1 VELQKLAMRGSLES
15 PRSSV
20 RRWAVAAVAAA
31 AASSVGVA
39 LALPPASTLRAR
51 VAEMKEAPRGPF
63 VAIRWFC
70 EDGSVRP
77 ARAGCSGHGG
87 GFQHGEWTDQVKEMR
102 AGGYLIANL
111 FVDLDAEQ
119 FTGAGAEMSDLKQI
133 LLERFLVEF
142 DEGWILRAVRT
153 YRGAM
158 QAEDEEAGAARVV
171 DAMMRDP
178 RWQTDERFFLLKEV
192 VRLFPSPREAGDVTA
207 SEVRQ
212 RAMWLGARDR
222 AFTPLRVKI
231 HNVPDSGDAERVR
244 EFARERGRPQ
254 FEETYALL
262 ADDIERL
269 YGGRFAAKDAKL
281 LAATL
286 PTGNLRDAITT
297 RANNLAAASDPFE
310 RLKLAGQLSALYRKY
325 GSEFTTP
332 AQRRALMEASL
343 GAEEEMYLSGNE
355 LVAHLDRAT
364 RAARLAWIRGA
375 IDGLYGTGL
384 ITQRHA
390 LGVRE
395 AIQRLQEAKDPTLE
409 QYRTELRYIARAP
422 EWANGTIQANFGDVV
437 NHFAAIEPLARMY
450 PQDRLRGSP
459 FLFYGAVLDSLLK
472 DADILAGVQH
482 SLFGETVYS
491 GLRALNPGL
500 ARGVIRV
507 PRNVERLGGL
517 DRDGIYL
524 LPETVADL
532 PPVAGIL
539 TEGEGSSLSHIQLL
553 ARNLGIPNVVVGGA
567 HLEAVRAR
575 AGDRVVLAVSPGGSV
590 RLDLDGPQWDRAF
603 GEQSAAPAVV
613 IRPDLEKLD
622 LDETDILTLDDL
634 RADDSGRV
642 VGPKAANLGELR
654 RHFGERVPQGF
665 AIPFG
670 VFRAFLDRPI
680 QPGGPSA
687 FEWMKSQYREIAR
700 LRGDQRAKERAE
712 KAFLEKIRRWIET
725 TDPGVEFRTQVTDAL
740 RESFG
745 PSGSYGV
752 FVRSDTNVEDLPG
765 FTGAGLNLTV
775 PNVVGEAQIMSA
787 IQRVWASPFSE
798 RSYAWRQSHMTQP
811 EYVFPSVLVQKAFPS
826 EKSGVMV
833 TSDVEGGGARYLT
846 VAVNE
851 GIGGAVDGQAAES
864 LRIDRKNGDARILAQ
879 ATAKTRRE
887 LAPSGGLREV
897 PTSGGDRILQDAE
910 VRSLVRLAGDV
921 EDFPALRNDAGD
933 VVPADVEFA
942 FRGGELA
949 LLQIRPFNESA
960 AASKSQYL
968 AGMDGSTGS
977 RKDRRV
983 PLDQIPG
990 GGG

>member
-1 VELQKLAMRGSLES
+1 VELQKLAMRGSFES
-15 PRSSV
+15 L
-20 RRWAVAAVAAA
+20 RRCARVGVVAAA
-31 AASSVGVA
+31 LVASSLGIA
-39 LALPPASTLRAR
+39 RALPPASTLRSW
-51 VAEMKEAPRGPF
+51 VDEMKTAPRGPF
-63 VAIRWFC
+63 EGIRWFC

-87 GFQHGEWTDQVKEMR
+87 GVQHGEWTARVKEMR
-102 AGGYLIANL
+102 AGGYRIANL
-111 FVDLDAEQ
+111 FVDLDGSE
-119 FTGAGAEMSDLKQI
+119 FTGAGAELSDLKQI

-142 DEGWILRAVRT
+142 DEGWILRAVRS

-158 QAEDEEAGAARVV
+158 QAEDEEGGASRVL

-178 RWQTDERFFLLKEV
+178 RWQTDERFFFLKEV
-192 VRLFPSPREAGDVTA
+192 VRLFPAPREAGDVTA
-207 SEVRQ
+207 SEVRA
-212 RAMWLGARDR
+212 RAMWLGNRDR
-222 AFTPLRVKI
+222 AFTPLRIKI

-244 EFARERGRPQ
+244 EFARERGRAQ
-254 FEETYALL
+254 LEETYALL

-269 YGGRFAAKDAKL
+269 YGGRFAAKDAKA

-297 RANNLAAASDPFE
+297 RANNLAAAGDPFE

-325 GSEFTTP
+325 GSEFATP
-332 AQRRALMEASL
+332 EQRRALMEASL
-343 GAEEEMYLSGNE
+343 GAEEEMYLAGNE

-364 RAARLAWIRGA
+364 RGARLAWIRGA

-390 LGVRE
+390 LGVRA
-395 AIQRLQEAKDPTLE
+395 AIQRLQEAKDPTLS

-422 EWANGTIQANFGDVV
+422 EWANGTIQASFGEAVE
-437 NHFAAIEPLARMY
+437 HFAAIEPLARQY

-472 DADILAGVQH
+472 DADELAGVQH
-482 SLFGETVYS
+482 QLFGVPVYS

-500 ARGVIRV
+500 ARGTIRV
-507 PRNVERLGGL
+507 PRDPERLGRL
-517 DRDGIYL
+517 DKDGIYL
-524 LPETVADL
+524 LPETIADL

-567 HLEAVRAR
+567 HLEAVRAHE
-575 AGDRVVLAVSPGGSV
+575 GDRVVLAVSPGGSV
-590 RLDLDGPQWDRAF
+590 RLDLDGPQYERAF
-603 GEQSAAPAVV
+603 GEQPSAPVAM
-613 IRPDLEKLD
+613 IRPDLDKLEV
-622 LDETDILTLDDL
+622 DETEIVTLDDL
-634 RADDSGRV
+634 RASDSGRI

-654 RHFGERVPQGF
+654 RHFGERVPPGF

-670 VFRAFLDRPI
+670 AFRAFLDQRI
-680 QPGGPSA
+680 EPGGPTV
-687 FEWMKSQYREIAR
+687 FEWMKARYREIAS
-700 LRGDQRAKERAE
+700 LRGEPREKERAE
-712 KAFLEKIRRWIET
+712 RAFLEKLRHWIET
-725 TDPGVEFRTQVTDAL
+725 TDPGVELRSQVTAAL

-745 PSGSYGV
+745 PDGTYGV

-775 PNVVGEAQIMSA
+775 PNVVGEAAILNA
-787 IQRVWASPFSE
+787 IQKVWASPFTE
-798 RSYAWRQSHMTQP
+798 RSYAWRQSHMAQP

-833 TSDVEGGGARYLT
+833 TSDVEGGGDRYLT

-851 GIGGAVDGQAAES
+851 GIGGAVDGQSAES
-864 LRIDRKNGDARILAQ
+864 LRVDRKNGDARILAQ

-887 LAPSGGLREV
+887 LAPGGGLREV
-897 PTSGGDRILQDAE
+897 PTSGGDRVLEDAE
-910 VRSLVRLAGDV
+910 VRALVKLAKDV
-921 EDFPALRNDAGD
+921 EDFPALKTESGG
-933 VVPADVEFA
+933 VVPADVEFG
-942 FRGGELA
+942 FRSGQLA
-949 LLQIRPFNESA
+949 LLQIRPFNESKSA
-960 AASKSQYL
+960 RKSQYL
-968 AGMDGSTGS
+968 AGLDGSMAE